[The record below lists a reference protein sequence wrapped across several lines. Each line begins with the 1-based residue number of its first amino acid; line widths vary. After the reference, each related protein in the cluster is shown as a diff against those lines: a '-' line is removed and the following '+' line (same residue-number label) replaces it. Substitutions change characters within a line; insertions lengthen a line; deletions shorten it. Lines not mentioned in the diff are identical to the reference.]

1 MQSERSIGTSR
12 AEVAGNER
20 KVEVIVSRCAST
32 FSLGRDDFHVSVR
45 ISTLDCSASLAEP
58 QERNLPYIRGWL
70 ISSQCVI
77 QLENIERAC
86 ITRGQRFTE
95 RVLLALVAL
104 APEAHL
110 VRIANV
116 THRVTQDVLRTALG
130 PDRRTVVPAGSLRG
144 PLLQS
149 LSSIG
154 CTAVQ
159 AELEGASYYH
169 ALGLLGARP
178 NRSFK
183 PNPLRGS
190 A

>member
-1 MQSERSIGTSR
+1 MKSERSIGAFR
-12 AEVAGNER
+12 AEVAGSER
-20 KVEVIVSRCAST
+20 EVEVIVSRSAST
-32 FSLGRDDFHVSVR
+32 FSLCRDDFHVSVR
-45 ISTLDCSASLAEP
+45 NLALDCSASLAEP
-58 QERNLPYIRGWL
+58 QECRLPYIRGWL
-70 ISSQCVI
+70 TSSQSVI

-95 RVLLALVAL
+95 RVLLAIVAL
-104 APEAHL
+104 APEAKQ
-110 VRIANV
+110 VRVANV

-130 PDRRTVVPAGSLRG
+130 LDRRAVVLAGSLRG
-144 PLLQS
+144 PLLQA

-154 CTAVQ
+154 CTEVQ

-169 ALGLLGARP
+169 AVGLLGART

-183 PNPLRGS
+183 PNPLRGP